1 MTWLKANYDEMDRV
15 FNEMMSQMSRWTNVT
30 NQTSPEYFATLSVS
44 SHTVMEL
51 SKDFLSLTNRAIDQT
66 LLRLKPKE
74 STAWSPALVLV
85 PGMSGALRVSMPSAL
100 VTFALVTAM
109 TVQGCSGCDTCPGCD
124 PCPPYP
130 IQQVYDLLLKISG
143 NMGTAMDQVD
153 GLNRCA
159 ASRVSCSDDEVN
171 DLTATAKAD
180 FSRLQVAMRELGNL
194 VNSKETMSG
203 PVPAVHPRAN
213 SSMEVPHAL
222 LLQEGELHFEAQ

>member
-109 TVQGCSGCDTCPGCD
+109 TVQGCGDCD
-124 PCPPYP
+124 PCPPDP
-130 IQQVYDLLLKISG
+130 NQQVYDLLLKILG

-171 DLTATAKAD
+171 YLTATAKAD

-194 VNSKETMSG
+194 VNSKETMS
-203 PVPAVHPRAN
+203 
-213 SSMEVPHAL
+213 
-222 LLQEGELHFEAQ
+222 